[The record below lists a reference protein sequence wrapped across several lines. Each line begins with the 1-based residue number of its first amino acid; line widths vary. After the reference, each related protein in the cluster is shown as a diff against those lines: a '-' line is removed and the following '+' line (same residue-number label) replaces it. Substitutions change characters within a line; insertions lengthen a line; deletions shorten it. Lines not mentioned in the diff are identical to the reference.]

1 MTTQPS
7 LRSALEDYLRLRRA
21 LGFKLKS
28 AGRLL
33 GQFVDYLEARG
44 IETITTDDALSWAS
58 LPEEASA
65 HWRAIRLSVVRG
77 FAAYLHVPGRRH
89 L

>member
-1 MTTQPS
+1 MTTQTVSSKCPRG
-7 LRSALEDYLRLRRA
+7 LPAAAPGTRLQAEERREV
-21 LGFKLKS
+21 
-28 AGRLL
+28 L

-65 HWRAIRLSVVRG
+65 TGARSG
-77 FAAYLHVPGRRH
+77 
-89 L
+89 